1 MRVCVVTKSSCHV
14 DDCVEL
20 FCFDAR
26 RVILKD
32 KRFLSS
38 VGIKNRAIVSSS
50 KMFFFCC
57 CFVYEAEIRK
67 NKIGLKLE
75 QEVLPLSISIQFKLV
90 IS

>member
-1 MRVCVVTKSSCHV
+1 VRVCVVTKSSCHV

-50 KMFFFCC
+50 KMFFFVVVVL
-57 CFVYEAEIRK
+57 FMKQKFERI
-67 NKIGLKLE
+67 KLD
-75 QEVLPLSISIQFKLV
+75 
-90 IS
+90 

>member
-50 KMFFFCC
+50 KMFFFVVVL
-57 CFVYEAEIRK
+57 FMKQKFERI
-67 NKIGLKLE
+67 KLD
-75 QEVLPLSISIQFKLV
+75 
-90 IS
+90 

>member
-1 MRVCVVTKSSCHV
+1 MCVCVVTKSSFHV

-50 KMFFFCC
+50 KIFFFVVVVL
-57 CFVYEAEIRK
+57 FMKQKFERI
-67 NKIGLKLE
+67 KLD
-75 QEVLPLSISIQFKLV
+75 
-90 IS
+90 